1 MRSRRGSR
9 RDANK
14 GGVVPIRA
22 LDAAQPFDYEH
33 RQKRQLEEKGRLNIG
48 ILGFGN
54 FGQFLAR
61 RFARHGHRLT
71 AWSRSDYSQVAK
83 QMGVRFFTGMDDFCE
98 EHPDVVLL
106 CTSIISSDGLLRS
119 LPLQRLK
126 RNTLFVDVLSVKVFP
141 KMLLLQVLPPEFDI
155 LCTHPMFGPES
166 GKGSWEG
173 LSFVFDRVRITPGE
187 RAEKADRFLQ
197 IFHGEGCRM
206 VEMTCEEH
214 DKYAAGTQFV
224 THTVGRVLGK
234 LGLESTPINTKGYET
249 LLNLVENTAGD
260 SFDLY
265 YGLFMYNT
273 NATEQLQRVEMA
285 FDAVKKQLLDQLH
298 DVLRLQLFGMPPS
311 ATALPSSSPP
321 SSSSHSSHSSHSSRA
336 SSPSSSLTSSVPR
349 SPTAEQGLPTLPR
362 RPSFPPPS
370 AAVTRGAADR
380 GNSGNSSGSSSSGS
394 ESEGEEWR
402 PKGAAHRQVFVDQEV
417 SAAGGTDGASAA
429 VYSFGDS
436 TDGGGTSAGE
446 EESGGNGEGKERPNL
461 WLHHGLELLLEGPHA
476 WATASPH
483 LPLIPCLSIHGRPSL
498 PSPRQERPNPWLQH
512 GLELLLE
519 GPHAWAVPSLPALAP
534 HTAST
539 PPIPTPQERP
549 NPWLHHGL
557 ELLLEGTKGGLKR
570 LSLQFEW
577 QVRAG
582 AGASLGRCELG
593 QVRAWAGASLGR
605 CELGQVRAGAGASWG
620 GWVWEVEGGIREGGQ
635 ARCGGLACHSI
646 PCSPH
651 QVPFTDRLLGTVGR
665 LCPTLEEFTLVAAD
679 YLVTETAVAAFLRA
693 CTQVHTFHCYVRS
706 AIPIHSLGDNLLWQV
721 NRKWPHLQS
730 LAINGNHI
738 TENGVFA
745 LASCAHLHSLSLH
758 GYHRGIFERA
768 KTTADGDA
776 VLFSALS
783 SLSFSYNLP
792 SPAELRRILR
802 MCPLLSS
809 LVLHPSPPPPEAT
822 PGSPSSRLVSGSRG
836 MHEAVTLRGVV
847 EQECKGAVSVFI
859 EEAPAKKTSYDLTA
873 VAHGLGGSRI

>member
-83 QMGVRFFTGMDDFCE
+83 QMGVRFFTDMDDFCE

-106 CTSIISSDGLLRS
+106 CTSIISSDSLLRS

-273 NATEQLQRVEMA
+273 NATEELQRLEMA
-285 FDAVKKQLLDQLH
+285 FDALKKQLLDQLH

-321 SSSSHSSHSSHSSRA
+321 SSSRSSLP
-336 SSPSSSLTSSVPR
+336 SSPSSLTSPVPR
-349 SPTAEQGLPTLPR
+349 SPTSEQALPTRPR
-362 RPSFPPPS
+362 RPSFPSPAS
-370 AAVTRGAADR
+370 GDATRGA
-380 GNSGNSSGSSSSGS
+380 GNRISSGNSSGSSSSGS

-402 PKGAAHRQVFVDQEV
+402 PEGSAHRQVFVDQEV
-417 SAAGGTDGASAA
+417 PGGVVIDGASAA

-436 TDGGGTSAGE
+436 TESSESE
-446 EESGGNGEGKERPNL
+446 EESGGNGERK
-461 WLHHGLELLLEGPHA
+461 A
-476 WATASPH
+476 AS
-483 LPLIPCLSIHGRPSL
+483 S
-498 PSPRQERPNPWLQH
+498 
-512 GLELLLE
+512 
-519 GPHAWAVPSLPALAP
+519 
-534 HTAST
+534 
-539 PPIPTPQERP
+539 
-549 NPWLHHGL
+549 
-557 ELLLEGTKGGLKR
+557 
-570 LSLQFEW
+570 
-577 QVRAG
+577 
-582 AGASLGRCELG
+582 
-593 QVRAWAGASLGR
+593 
-605 CELGQVRAGAGASWG
+605 
-620 GWVWEVEGGIREGGQ
+620 Q
-635 ARCGGLACHSI
+635 AR
-646 PCSPH
+646 
-651 QVPFTDRLLGTVGR
+651 
-665 LCPTLEEFTLVAAD
+665 
-679 YLVTETAVAAFLRA
+679 
-693 CTQVHTFHCYVRS
+693 
-706 AIPIHSLGDNLLWQV
+706 
-721 NRKWPHLQS
+721 
-730 LAINGNHI
+730 
-738 TENGVFA
+738 
-745 LASCAHLHSLSLH
+745 
-758 GYHRGIFERA
+758 
-768 KTTADGDA
+768 
-776 VLFSALS
+776 
-783 SLSFSYNLP
+783 
-792 SPAELRRILR
+792 RR
-802 MCPLLSS
+802 
-809 LVLHPSPPPPEAT
+809 
-822 PGSPSSRLVSGSRG
+822 
-836 MHEAVTLRGVV
+836 
-847 EQECKGAVSVFI
+847 
-859 EEAPAKKTSYDLTA
+859 
-873 VAHGLGGSRI
+873 